1 MIKTDHNRP
10 AVISAIH
17 PLKYSDLVQRAFDQD
32 QQSVVKHGHEK
43 TMHTRLLVRVVMR
56 IKLAC

>member
-1 MIKTDHNRP
+1 MIKADHNRP

-17 PLKYSDLVQRAFDQD
+17 LLKYSDLVQRAFDQD
-32 QQSVVKHGHEK
+32 QQCVVKHGHEK

>member
-1 MIKTDHNRP
+1 MIKADHNRR

-17 PLKYSDLVQRAFDQD
+17 ALKYSDLVQRAFDQG
-32 QQSVVKHGHEK
+32 QQSVVKHGYEK
-43 TMHTRLLVRVVMR
+43 TMHTRMLVRVVMR

>member
-1 MIKTDHNRP
+1 MIKADHNRS

-32 QQSVVKHGHEK
+32 QQSVVNAHEIDSK
-43 TMHTRLLVRVVMR
+43 RCDTH
-56 IKLAC
+56 

>member
-1 MIKTDHNRP
+1 MIKADHNRP

-17 PLKYSDLVQRAFDQD
+17 SLKYSDLVQRAFDQD
-32 QQSVVKHGHEK
+32 QQSVVKHGYEK

>member
-1 MIKTDHNRP
+1 MIKADHNRP

-17 PLKYSDLVQRAFDQD
+17 SLKYSDLVQRAFDQD
-32 QQSVVKHGHEK
+32 QQSVVKYGHEK
-43 TMHTRLLVRVVMR
+43 TMHTRLIVRVVMR

>member
-1 MIKTDHNRP
+1 MIKADHNRP

-17 PLKYSDLVQRAFDQD
+17 SLKYSDLVRRAFDQD
-32 QQSVVKHGHEK
+32 QQCIVKRGYEK
-43 TMHTRLLVRVVMR
+43 TIHTRLIVRVVMR